1 MTTIEVSTKDGRVS
15 GQQLN
20 GISVWKGIP
29 YAKPP
34 VDELRFAAP
43 VPPERWEGV
52 KEAFHFGPENIQPR
66 QNGAELELAA
76 DTRLES
82 EDCLYLN
89 VWAPESAVA
98 GDAADASLPVMVWIH
113 GGSFLTG
120 AGSWPLYDGSELAK
134 RGNIVVVTIN
144 YRLGPFG
151 FLHLAPL
158 GGSFVSN
165 AGLLDQIAALEW
177 VKNNIAA
184 FGGDPAAVTI
194 FGESAGSMSIAAL
207 LSMAKAKGLFSRAIM
222 QSGASQIIPQQ
233 QADGVRAG
241 LLQLLGISPSEPEKL
256 RAVPAEQIFAAGEK
270 LKEQAGDR
278 LALLFQP
285 VLDEA
290 TLPQSPLEA
299 IQEGA
304 AADIPLLIGTNLDEG
319 HLFIRPDMPY
329 GDNINMSEALT
340 IMAPD
345 IKNVAA
351 AAAAYPPTSD
361 GQAQMMTEAFF
372 WRSSLQFAT
381 AQSEYAPVWMYRFD
395 WVLPEHPL
403 LHKSIH
409 GIEIFFVFNTLEHMQ
424 SMGVMPDESMR
435 QLAWRMQDAW
445 IAFAKQGTPETDHI
459 AWPVYS
465 KPERST
471 FIFNHA
477 TQVISDPDAH
487 KRELLEL

>member
-1 MTTIEVSTKDGRVS
+1 MSTIEVHTKDGAVK

-20 GISVWKGIP
+20 GVSVWKGIP

-43 VPPERWEGV
+43 VPPEQWEGV
-52 KEAFHFGPENIQPR
+52 REAFHFGPENIQPR
-66 QNGAELELAA
+66 HNGASAEFAA
-76 DTRLES
+76 GAFLES

-89 VWAPESAVA
+89 VWAPEAAVTEN
-98 GDAADASLPVMVWIH
+98 AAAPLPVMVWIH

-120 AGSWPLYDGSELAK
+120 AGSLPLYDGSELVK
-134 RGNIVVVTIN
+134 RGNVIVVTIN

-207 LSMAKAKGLFSRAIM
+207 LAMPKAKGLYSRAIM
-222 QSGASQIIPQQ
+222 QSGASQSIAPQ
-233 QADGVRAG
+233 QADAIRAG
-241 LLQLLGISPSEPEKL
+241 LLQGLGIGPSELDKL
-256 RAVPAEQIFAAGEK
+256 RSVPAEQIFAAGEK

-278 LALLFQP
+278 FALLFQP
-285 VLDEA
+285 VPDEA
-290 TLPQSPLEA
+290 TLPQTPLEA
-299 IQEGA
+299 IQGGA
-304 AADIPLLIGTNLDEG
+304 AADIPLLIGTNLNEG
-319 HLFIRPDMPY
+319 HFFIRPDMPFD
-329 GDNINMSEALT
+329 DNLDMSKALAF
-340 IMAPD
+340 MAPD
-345 IKNVAA
+345 IKNTGA
-351 AAAAYPPTSD
+351 AAAAYPQTSD

-381 AQSEYAPVWMYRFD
+381 AQSEHAPVWMYRFD

-403 LHKSIH
+403 LNKAIH
-409 GIEIFFVFNTLEHMQ
+409 AIEIFFVFNTLEHMQ
-424 SMGVMPDESMR
+424 SMGVTPDESMR

-445 IAFAKQGTPETDHI
+445 IAFAKQGKPKVENVT
-459 AWPVYS
+459 WPAYS

-471 FIFNHA
+471 LIFNHSI
-477 TQVISDPDAH
+477 QVIADPEAQ